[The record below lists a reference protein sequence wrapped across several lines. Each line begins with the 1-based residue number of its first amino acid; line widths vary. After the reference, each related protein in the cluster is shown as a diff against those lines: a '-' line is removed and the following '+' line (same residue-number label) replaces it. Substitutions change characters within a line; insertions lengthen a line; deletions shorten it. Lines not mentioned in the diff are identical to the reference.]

1 MPTVTKLSQT
11 QIDKVQID
19 EGLIFINYGEID
31 EVLLG
36 PTRGGGEFKVNQT
49 IRDVDFDG
57 KKGKSKLQVIE
68 EINATLK
75 VTTLCCSQETLEL
88 ALPSAVKT
96 GIIDFVLTSA
106 EPGLI
111 PATKYLKN
119 VVMFAKLMD
128 GKFKKITIFSAMHEG
143 DFVFGAKPKAENE
156 HTLELIA
163 HWDQLDATKKLYT
176 IEEVASIPAN

>member
-1 MPTVTKLSQT
+1 MPTVTNLSQT

-19 EGLIFINYGEID
+19 EGLIFINYGELD
-31 EVLLG
+31 EVQLG
-36 PTRGGGEFKVNQT
+36 PTRGGGEFKVTQT
-49 IRDVDFDG
+49 IRDVYFDG
-57 KKGKSKLQVIE
+57 RKGNSKLPVME
-68 EINATLK
+68 EVNATLK

-88 ALPSAVKT
+88 ALPSAVKSGT
-96 GIIDFVLTSA
+96 TDIVLTSA

-111 PATKYLKN
+111 PVTKYLKN

-128 GKFKKITIFSAMHEG
+128 GKYKKITIFNAMHEG
-143 DFVFGAKPKAENE
+143 DFTFGAKPKAENE

-176 IEEVASIPAN
+176 IEEIASIPAN